1 MSKNTGSFV
10 PGAPGRRERPAAVAR
25 AFRSLRPAH
34 REILTETVFRDRSV
48 NEAAAT
54 LGVPVDVVKL
64 RVYEALR
71 ELHSVLDVPRPAR

>member
-1 MSKNTGSFV
+1 MGKNTGSLV
-10 PGAPGRRERPAAVAR
+10 PGSAGGRMRPAVVAR
-25 AFRSLRPAH
+25 AFRALPPAH

-48 NEAAAT
+48 NEAAVA

-71 ELHSVLDVPRPAR
+71 ALHSALG